1 MCINGQVLIY
11 SVRMPWWWPNGDN
24 PYKHQNIANLQF
36 SFDKVTE
43 QNIENEKFQRF
54 GANNFL
60 WHKHCRD
67 HRKICRNAGTP
78 IMTWSRLAA
87 MYTFKLSHQNALERE
102 VLSWSWFFTTKLD
115 SGGLLGDVEGVEDK
129 DMVVVLGEGD
139 YISFTGDLEATAARH
154 LENENIVNDL
164 RIWNISICGQW
175 QIWCWKQNTLTWG
188 HSNSASRLPSLANT
202 ATWNL

>member
-1 MCINGQVLIY
+1 MNSMLITIQSIYNPMCINGQVLIY

-87 MYTFKLSHQNALERE
+87 MYTFKLKSPKCPRKRSL
-102 VLSWSWFFTTKLD
+102 VLI
-115 SGGLLGDVEGVEDK
+115 
-129 DMVVVLGEGD
+129 VVLHNQAWLWWSSRRCRGC
-139 YISFTGDLEATAARH
+139 
-154 LENENIVNDL
+154 
-164 RIWNISICGQW
+164 WGQGHGGCSW
-175 QIWCWKQNTLTWG
+175 RGWLHILHWWSWG
-188 HSNSASRLPSLANT
+188 HSSETPGKWKYCKWS
-202 ATWNL
+202 